1 MKKLFFL
8 STALI
13 FSLFELTAQETKK
26 QDLVGYGD
34 GRFEVF
40 KTGDQQSIDLW
51 FKWMELHVN
60 EDLEGIMALAHDEI
74 YIEIPLPS
82 VRLC

>member
-1 MKKLFFL
+1 MKQLFFL
-8 STALI
+8 LTALI

-40 KTGDQQSIDLW
+40 KTGDHHWLI
-51 FKWMELHVN
+51 
-60 EDLEGIMALAHDEI
+60 
-74 YIEIPLPS
+74 
-82 VRLC
+82 